1 MKPIYITRED
11 LDLLRKLVAERLRV
25 VKTAPK
31 SLQKL
36 EGELNRATVV
46 DTAGLPPDVV
56 ALHSRVTLRD
66 LETGEVEEWV
76 LTLPEHADP
85 ARQRLSILAPV
96 GTGILGFAE
105 GDEIEW
111 ETPGGTRRLLLE
123 QVTHEAPVK
132 TDVLA
137 AILG

>member
-1 MKPIYITRED
+1 MKPIYITSED
-11 LDLLRKLVAERLRV
+11 LQVLQKLVAERLRAAK
-25 VKTAPK
+25 KTPV
-31 SLQKL
+31 SLHKL

-46 DTAGLPPDVV
+46 DTDGLPPDVV
-56 ALHSRVTLRD
+56 ALHSRVSLRD

-85 ARQRLSILAPV
+85 SRQRLSILAPV

-111 ETPGGTRRLLLE
+111 ETPGGVRRLRIE
-123 QVTHEAPVK
+123 KVAHEAPVK
-132 TDVLA
+132 TDILA

>member
-11 LDLLRKLVAERLRV
+11 LELLQKLVAARLRA
-25 VKTAPK
+25 VKEIPK

-46 DTAGLPPDVV
+46 SAEELPPEVV

-66 LETGEVEEWV
+66 LETDETEEWV

-111 ETPGGTRRLLLE
+111 ETPGGNRRLRIE
-123 QVTHEAPVK
+123 RVAHEAPVE
-132 TDVLA
+132 TDFLA
-137 AILG
+137 SILG

>member
-1 MKPIYITRED
+1 MKPIFITRED
-11 LDLLRKLVAERLRV
+11 LDLLQKLVAARLRA
-25 VKTAPK
+25 VKVAPG

-36 EGELNRATVV
+36 KGELDRATVV
-46 DTAGLPPDVV
+46 DSADLPPEIV
-56 ALHSRVTLRD
+56 ALHSRVMLRD
-66 LETGEVEEWV
+66 LETDEVEEWV

-85 ARQRLSILAPV
+85 ARQRLSIIAPV

-111 ETPGGTRRLLLE
+111 ETPGGNRRLRIE
-123 QVTHEAPVK
+123 KVTHEKPVK
-132 TDVLA
+132 TDILA